1 MELYFEYQRFVELL
15 RKEFAKYK
23 SVLELAFDPQA
34 NIAFANSIV
43 LADFVG
49 IPEEK
54 ILREKADIDT
64 YFLN

>member
-1 MELYFEYQRFVELL
+1 MSQKFIEFL

-34 NIAFANSIV
+34 NIAFANSIT
-43 LADFVG
+43 LAELVG
-49 IPEEK
+49 VSDEK
-54 ILREKADIDT
+54 ILREKSNIDT